1 MSKNELIAKLNE
13 NIDDLT
19 DVDLEIEL
27 MERMKWILSYFLS
40 NWLYMN

>member
-1 MSKNELIAKLNE
+1 MSKNELIARLNE

-27 MERMKWILSYFLS
+27 MERMK
-40 NWLYMN
+40 

>member
-1 MSKNELIAKLNE
+1 MHQIHFSRGYNMSKNELIAKLNE

-27 MERMKWILSYFLS
+27 MERMK
-40 NWLYMN
+40 

>member
-1 MSKNELIAKLNE
+1 MSKNELIAKLNK

-27 MERMKWILSYFLS
+27 MERMK
-40 NWLYMN
+40 

>member
-27 MERMKWILSYFLS
+27 MERMK
-40 NWLYMN
+40 